1 MKYFFTL
8 LLASLAIAVATGAVL
23 PITAR
28 AEQALSTEDMINSLA
43 LSDVAKPC
51 AASGCRGIRAMASPE
66 PTSRAG
72 YAHVH
77 RAALTRETTGSAD
90 GAGTLDL
97 TVRFATGSATLTP
110 DAEALLTHLGQA
122 LQSPRLAGD
131 HFRIE
136 GHTDTVGGDSLN
148 QALSDERAASVASF
162 LQTNFGIGATRL
174 QAIGMGK
181 QGLAVPTADQTP
193 EARNRRVHIV
203 NLGA

>member
-1 MKYFFTL
+1 MNHFSALFMTG
-8 LLASLAIAVATGAVL
+8 LAFAAATVTAL
-23 PITAR
+23 PTAAY
-28 AEQALSTEDMINSLA
+28 AERTPSTEDMINSLA

-72 YAHVH
+72 YAHIH
-77 RAALTRETTGSAD
+77 RAALNRETTQQG
-90 GAGTLDL
+90 GGVLDL
-97 TVRFATGSATLTP
+97 TVRFATGSASLTP
-110 DAEALLTHLGQA
+110 DAEALLARLGHA
-122 LQSPRLAGD
+122 LQSQRLAGD

-136 GHTDTVGGDSLN
+136 GHTDTVGGDDLN
-148 QALSDERAASVASF
+148 QALSDERAASVAAF
-162 LQTNFGIGATRL
+162 LKTNFGIDAARL